1 MAVVLY
7 EFTLPEWVGSAGAT
21 LSEHSDVTEGSV
33 VPAIMRAVIQRVTS
47 VDLSRPIVRMEGC
60 GEDSNDNLSARRVIE
75 FVLYF

>member
-21 LSEHSDVTEGSV
+21 LSEHSDVTEDSV
-33 VPAIMRAVIQRVTS
+33 VAAIMRAVIQRVTS
-47 VDLSRPIVRMEGC
+47 VDLSRPIVRMKGC

>member
-7 EFTLPEWVGSAGAT
+7 EFTLPEWVRSAGAI
-21 LSEHSDVTEGSV
+21 LSEHSDGRLCCGRDYARGYPT
-33 VPAIMRAVIQRVTS
+33 RLTF